1 MAGVVRTVA
10 VVVAVSLAALA
21 PAWAQDSDLKKEVE
35 TLKKK
40 VAALETETPAGAR
53 TGLPVSLSDDKP
65 VVEDSPGVLQ
75 DLNKWMKDWKL
86 SGFVDVGYTFN
97 FGRPDNKLNGNMG
110 LTPPYA
116 AIPALSTTAKPEV
129 RAFDRYSNAFYL
141 HNAQLLLH
149 KDATDKSVVGGR
161 IKASFGQDADAIS
174 SNGSFG
180 GGTVTDS
187 NGDTSSL
194 SGENFDITEAFV
206 SVFVPVG
213 RGISLTAGKF
223 ATLSG
228 SEVIESK
235 DNLNYSRS
243 MLFTWAIPFTH
254 TGIRATYSLFDQ
266 MDVTLGFNNGWD
278 QLVDNNDSK
287 TVELSTTFR
296 ATETLKFIGNLYYG
310 SEKAV
315 SSRSTGL
322 AGQHIGDKRLLFD
335 FVAQATFDKLTV
347 VLNWDYAKEVD
358 SATDASSGVLDDA
371 RWTGLALYAKYQ
383 ASDLYA
389 PGLRAEYFRD
399 SDGFRTGTKQTL
411 KEVTFTNQFDIN
423 SNLIFRLELRL
434 DQSNE
439 DVFLKKEDSKGSQF
453 TFGAEAIVYF

>member
-21 PAWAQDSDLKKEVE
+21 PAWAQDSDLKKEVD

-40 VAALETETPAGAR
+40 VAALESENPAAAQAA
-53 TGLPVSLSDDKP
+53 LPVSLSDDKP
-65 VVEDSPGVLQ
+65 VVEDSPAFLQ

-110 LTPPYA
+110 ITPPYA
-116 AIPALSTTAKPEV
+116 AQPGNSTSSKPEV
-129 RAFDRYSNAFYL
+129 RGFDRYSNAFYL
-141 HNAQLLLH
+141 HNAQLMLD
-149 KDATDKSVVGGR
+149 KGVSDKSVVGGR
-161 IKASFGQDADAIS
+161 IKISTGQDADVIS
-174 SNGSFG
+174 AGAGSG
-180 GGTVTDS
+180 S
-187 NGDTSSL
+187 GD
-194 SGENFDITEAFV
+194 NFDIEEGYV
-206 SVFVPVG
+206 QVFVPVG

-223 ATLSG
+223 VTMSG
-228 SEVIESK
+228 AEVIESK
-235 DNLNYSRS
+235 DNFNYSRS

-254 TGIRATYSLFDQ
+254 TGIRATYSLMDQ
-266 MDVTLGFNNGWD
+266 LDVTLGFNNGWD

-287 TVELSTTFR
+287 TVEFSTTFR
-296 ATETLKFIGNLYYG
+296 ATETLKFIANLYYG
-310 SEKAV
+310 SEKTV
-315 SSRSTGL
+315 TSRSTLL

-335 FVAQATFDKLTV
+335 LVAQATFDKLTV
-347 VLNWDYAKEVD
+347 VLNWDYAKETD

-389 PGLRAEYFRD
+389 PGLRVEYFRD

-411 KEVTFTNQFDIN
+411 SEVTFTNQFDIN
-423 SNLIFRLELRL
+423 SNLIFRVELRL
-434 DQSNE
+434 DKSNE
-439 DVFLKKEDSKGSQF
+439 DVFLKQDDSKASQF